1 KQEDPKQY
9 EILYKNKHGK
19 LPY

>member
-1 KQEDPKQY
+1 QEDPKQY